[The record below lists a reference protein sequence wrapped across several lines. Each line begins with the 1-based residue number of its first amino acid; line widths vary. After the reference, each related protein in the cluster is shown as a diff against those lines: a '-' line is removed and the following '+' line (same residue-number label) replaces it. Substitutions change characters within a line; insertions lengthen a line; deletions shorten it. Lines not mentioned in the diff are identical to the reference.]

1 MLPAWMRNTDSY
13 VPPGGG
19 GTFAVRTIQ
28 SISAAVGKLR
38 FLPGQERKRF
48 LPAPVRLLFL
58 FSLILLLSVSRQFM
72 VLLACTAIALLT
84 LASMQPRQILSVLKS
99 AIAAAIFTCLL
110 LLPAML
116 LRPAGRWNNLV
127 IIWKVFISVQL
138 VSIFNHTTQWNHITS
153 ALRRLHVPGV
163 FIFTIDISLKY
174 IVILGRFIND
184 LLTSY
189 LLRAVGK
196 NRKKYKSVGSVM
208 GVTFLRGTEMNRQ
221 MYEAM
226 VCRGFTDDY
235 KEL

>member
-1 MLPAWMRNTDSY
+1 MLPVWMENTDSY

-19 GTFAVRTIQ
+19 GTFAVKTIR
-28 SISAAVGKLR
+28 SISAAVGKLQFQQGR
-38 FLPGQERKRF
+38 ERKPF
-48 LPAPVRLLFL
+48 LPAAVRLLLL
-58 FSLILLLSVSRQFM
+58 FALILL
-72 VLLACTAIALLT
+72 LLACTAFAMMALAVL
-84 LASMQPRQILSVLKS
+84 PPDRILSVWKS
-99 AIAAAIFTCLL
+99 ALAAALFAFLV

-116 LRPAGRWNNLV
+116 LRPAGRGNNLI
-127 IIWKVFISVQL
+127 IIWKIFISVQM

-174 IVILGRFIND
+174 IVLLGRLIND

-196 NRKKYKSVGSVM
+196 NKKKYTSVGGVM
-208 GVTFLRGTEMNRQ
+208 GVVFLRGTEMNRQ

-235 KEL
+235 EGL

>member
-1 MLPAWMRNTDSY
+1 MVTVEGRYDTLYYMDSDSAENDGCICNGRNDYSTDRKKTYVYGVEGGATYMFTSSLGIYASASY
-13 VPPGGG
+13 DI
-19 GTFAVRTIQ
+19 TFLV
-28 SISAAVGKLR
+28 
-38 FLPGQERKRF
+38 
-48 LPAPVRLLFL
+48 
-58 FSLILLLSVSRQFM
+58 
-72 VLLACTAIALLT
+72 
-84 LASMQPRQILSVLKS
+84 
-99 AIAAAIFTCLL
+99 

-116 LRPAGRWNNLV
+116 LRPAGRGNNLI
-127 IIWKVFISVQL
+127 IIWKIFISVQM

-174 IVILGRFIND
+174 IVLLGRLIND

-196 NRKKYKSVGSVM
+196 NKQKYTSVGGVM
-208 GVTFLRGTEMNRQ
+208 GVVFLRGTEMNRQ

-235 KEL
+235 EGL